1 MLVYRLI
8 HSKDSIVDLDI
19 GVKRRD
25 KELCKPY
32 IRLFYGSQSQN
43 EVEQTF
49 QILLDAKNDKK
60 STSMEA
66 ILIPIIINLVEQ
78 NGNQLLY
85 DKVWDFVKENLEGY
99 SPFNNPDEYHISDYT
114 LYRNQLTKTLEDK
127 FGAHSKHTYKVY
139 N

>member
-8 HSKDSIVDLDI
+8 HFKDSIVDLDI

-60 STSMEA
+60 STKWKS
-66 ILIPIIINLVEQ
+66 IIV
-78 NGNQLLY
+78 
-85 DKVWDFVKENLEGY
+85 
-99 SPFNNPDEYHISDYT
+99 
-114 LYRNQLTKTLEDK
+114 
-127 FGAHSKHTYKVY
+127 
-139 N
+139 